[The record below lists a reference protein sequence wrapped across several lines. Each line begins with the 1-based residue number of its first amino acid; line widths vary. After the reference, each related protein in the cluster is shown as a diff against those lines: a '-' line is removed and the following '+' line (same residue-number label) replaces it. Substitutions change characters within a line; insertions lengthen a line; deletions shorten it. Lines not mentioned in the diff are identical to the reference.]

1 MKNFNLFKNVLYF
14 SGSVF
19 IFFAG
24 MVVYGVV
31 LNLRQVTLDEA
42 MTEKNINELKKIH
55 IVVDRSNFSLELY
68 SDTLLVKKYKAVFGK
83 NRSKIKTSVYDYV
96 TPTGEYEICKID
108 TNTQYHK
115 FLQINYP
122 NLKDA
127 GEALKNGYIKKEE
140 YQLILS
146 NIDEKGCPPSDTK
159 LGANIGIQGTGKYNF
174 IFKNLPFVFN
184 WTNGSIAISNENID
198 ELYKVVKIGTPVKI
212 KN

>member
-1 MKNFNLFKNVLYF
+1 MKNFNLFKNVIYF
-14 SGSVF
+14 SGSVL

-42 MTEKNINELKKIH
+42 MISKDIENLKKVN
-55 IVVDRSNFSLELY
+55 IVVDRSKFTLELY
-68 SDTLLVKKYKAVFGK
+68 SDTVLVKKYKAVFGK
-83 NRSKIKTSVYDYV
+83 DRSKMKTSAYDYV
-96 TPTGEYEICKID
+96 TPIGEYKICKID
-108 TNTQYHK
+108 ISTQYHI
-115 FLQINYP
+115 FMHLDYP
-122 NLKDA
+122 NSRDA
-127 GEALKNGYIKKEE
+127 AEAFKNGYISKEE
-140 YQLILS
+140 HDIIS
-146 NIDEKGCPPSDTK
+146 KNHNGCPPANTK

-198 ELYKVVKIGTPVKI
+198 ELYKVVEIGTPVKI

>member
-19 IFFAG
+19 IFFSG

-31 LNLRQVTLDEA
+31 LNLRQVTLEEA
-42 MTEKNINELKKIH
+42 MASKNLTDLKDVQ
-55 IVVDRSNFSLELY
+55 IVIDRSNYTLELF

-83 NRSKIKTSVYDYV
+83 NSNKIKTSVTDFV
-96 TPTGEYEICKID
+96 TPSGEFQICKID

-122 NLKDA
+122 NIRDA
-127 GEALKNGYIKKEE
+127 AEALKDGYIKKEE
-140 YQLILS
+140 HDLIV
-146 NIDEKGCPPSDTK
+146 NKIKENECPPENTA

-174 IFKNLPFVFN
+174 IFKNLPFIFN
-184 WTNGSIAISNENID
+184 WTNGSIAVSNENID
-198 ELYKVVKIGTPVKI
+198 ELYHVVKIGTPVRI

>member
-1 MKNFNLFKNVLYF
+1 MKNFNLLKNVLYF

-31 LNLRQVTLDEA
+31 LNLRQVTLNEA
-42 MTEKNINELKKIH
+42 MTEKNINELKKVHLI
-55 IVVDRSNFSLELY
+55 IDRSNFSLELY

-83 NRSKIKTSVYDYV
+83 NRNKVKTSLYDYV
-96 TPTGEYEICKID
+96 TPTGDYKICKID

-115 FLQINYP
+115 FLQINFP

-127 GEALKNGYIKKEE
+127 GEALKNGYIKKTE

-146 NIDEKGCPPSDTK
+146 NIDENDCPPPNTK